1 MEHHEPGRL
10 EPESSVATKIILL
23 VFLSTFVSAAA
34 VSWISIETARRQL
47 WTQIRESYPALAER
61 SGQRLL
67 RWLVEG
73 RSVTADL
80 ARQARTR
87 DSLRALLADAAAPGA
102 SAGATPLFR
111 RLVAP
116 VTARSREIHGFALL
130 GPDGHGSLET
140 EGFPPLSKEVRKRL
154 TQPSPPLVQIAPGGA
169 GNPILLTSVP
179 VHGPGEAPAAW
190 LVGLYRRDT
199 LRDALAT
206 DRPDA
211 TTRVS
216 VLDAAGAVIV
226 HAGLP
231 SETGA
236 ALAPSRIPAGE
247 VGEYNDAAGQHVI
260 GVAHP
265 LGTLGFTVAVEAPYD
280 RAFAP
285 MLAVLRRLLLID
297 VCVVALASLLAYAIT
312 ASIVRP
318 IEALSEG
325 ARRIAGGGVVEPL
338 PETGRR
344 DELGLLTRTFN
355 EMLRRL
361 QRSQAAL
368 EEANRGLRDHNE
380 TLLASNEILEQLS
393 ITDGLTKL
401 HYPRFFQD
409 HLSREIKRVRRTGEP
424 LSMILLDIDD
434 FKRLNDRLGHAAGDE
449 VLQKLAVVLS
459 ESVRASDLV
468 ARYGGEEFAVVA
480 SATDLQGAVILA
492 EKIRAAVSA
501 APFAIDDSPRGVP
514 VTVSVGV
521 AEFKGDRKKFFQA
534 ADQAL
539 YRAKAEGKDCVRIA
553 EAPAGA

>member
-1 MEHHEPGRL
+1 MEQNEPGRL

-47 WTQIRESYPALAER
+47 WTQIREGYPALAER

-130 GPDGHGSLET
+130 GPDGRISLET
-140 EGFPPLSKEVRKRL
+140 EDFPPLSPAERRRL
-154 TQPSPPLVQIAPGGA
+154 TQPSPPLVQTAPAGG
-169 GNPILLTSVP
+169 GPPVLLTSVP
-179 VHGPGEAPAAW
+179 VHGPGGAPAAW

-231 SETGA
+231 GESGA

-247 VGEYNDAAGQHVI
+247 VGEYNDAAGQHVL

-265 LGTLGFTVAVEAPYD
+265 LGTLGFTVVVEAPYD

-368 EEANRGLRDHNE
+368 EEANRGLRSHNE

-401 HYPRFFQD
+401 HNHRFFQD
-409 HLSREIKRVRRTGEP
+409 HLGREIKRVRRTGEP

-449 VLQKLAVVLS
+449 VLQKLALVLS

-501 APFAIDDSPRGVP
+501 APFVIEDSPRGVP

-539 YRAKAEGKDCVRIA
+539 YRAKAEGKDCVRFA
-553 EAPAGA
+553 GAPAGT